1 MSTSEPT
8 PSFPTECRTFLEGP
22 GYELDGLLGSYAFR
36 AVDEIVGLAVDA
48 TRGAIVTV
56 GSQLSMWD
64 AATGACRTSHS
75 VGGTCLAVHPHDG
88 RAAVGTIDGNV
99 VLVELATGR
108 ITERFG
114 VGEGN
119 EGAYDRGIVPK
130 VQEVA
135 FAGSHVVA
143 RVETSEA
150 FSIFVDGR
158 RVLRMVAQ
166 GEPVPSADGALIACG
181 HQVFDATTGAVVL
194 DLPDDRPPS
203 SYAASFQHAFSTDGQ
218 RYARTTPSGGVE
230 LWDVRQLRA
239 GRGAAARVFA
249 GRMPVPSWDREGKS
263 EVARYVLAP
272 SDGTIVTST
281 YTELKVWRNG
291 ALERTLPFHADHLAL
306 SPDGR
311 RVWGV
316 SKKKSIVALDLHTGE
331 AVGQPGHLAEVN
343 VVTHSP
349 RAPLALTGGG
359 DGRVLLWHLPTGSLL
374 RELPDA
380 YGAIVGA
387 TFFPDGRRL
396 AAIDGTRMFVW
407 DAATKEL
414 VAKLD
419 RISPRETGLRENL
432 DLDTSPDGRHALVC
446 TYSDHVLLWNA
457 ESNETVYCREVP
469 GVRSASFGPSAS
481 VVVLGGAQE
490 LLVFDLAKGETV
502 RAIPIEPDGVRHH
515 PHLVYGEGKRAMRIC
530 TGRGLFIY
538 DLETATRALVP
549 VTDDAYRLLSMSPDG
564 RYAVIATSDDPK
576 AYRPEVRREVAI
588 VDAFD
593 GSRTVISFAS
603 AGDAPECASF
613 GGDGSSLLVGTARGV
628 ILRFAIDLGRVARGS
643 PTMRSRSGQSSPN
656 AQDPLAGRVIVAP
669 VRAPASEDEPLSTI
683 SPLGSTSPR
692 AGVPSSKASPGSI
705 EAAREE
711 AIAILR
717 RVGAL
722 YARGAYNEALAMA
735 APLRRHLFAS
745 FPPGDL
751 LVASAVANL
760 AELHTKVGELRE
772 AEALHREALERVPQ
786 TAGDR
791 SEAHATVLSNAGN
804 FALAAN
810 DLPRAESL
818 HRRALDIRRT
828 LYGDRHPMSA
838 ESTSSLGFVLAQ
850 LGRPDLAE
858 PLYRTALEAFRA
870 TVGPSHAEHAK
881 TLHNLGI
888 LVGQAGR
895 FAESEAALQESLST
909 RRAVLAPK
917 HPEIAQGLA
926 SLGTLYIVSQR
937 PALAEPAYRE
947 ALEISRT
954 ALGDDAVETSTR
966 AVDLAVSL
974 RALGRNPEA
983 IPLLRRALEVRT
995 AKLPANDARI
1005 ANVRR
1010 MLTEL
1015 GG

>member
-8 PSFPTECRTFLEGP
+8 PAFPTECRTFLEGP
-22 GYELDGLLGSYAFR
+22 GYRLEGLLGSYAFR
-36 AVDEIVGLAVDA
+36 AVDEIRGIALDV
-48 TRGAIVTV
+48 TRGAVVTV
-56 GSQLSMWD
+56 GAQLSMWD
-64 AATGACRTSHS
+64 AATGVCQSSYPISGNA
-75 VGGTCLAVHPHDG
+75 LAVHPHDG
-88 RAAVGTIDGNV
+88 RAAIGGDDGHV

-108 ITERFG
+108 ITERFRAD
-114 VGEGN
+114 EGN
-119 EGAYDRGIVPK
+119 ESAYSRNIVPK
-130 VQEVA
+130 VQDLA
-135 FAGSHVVA
+135 FAGARVVA
-143 RVETSEA
+143 RVETSDA
-150 FSIFVDGR
+150 FSIFVEGR
-158 RVLRMVAQ
+158 RVLRIVAD
-166 GEPVPSADGALIACG
+166 GEPVPSPDGVLVACG
-181 HQVFDATTGAVVL
+181 FRVFDATSGAVLL
-194 DLPDDRPPS
+194 DLPDDQPPS
-203 SYAASFQHAFSTDGQ
+203 GYASSFRHAWSADGM
-218 RYARTTPSGGVE
+218 RYARATPSGGVE
-230 LWDVRQLRA
+230 LWDARQLRA
-239 GRGAAARVFA
+239 GRGASARVFA
-249 GRMPVPSWDREGKS
+249 ARMPVPSWDREGKS
-263 EVARYVLAP
+263 EVARYVAALA
-272 SDGTIVTST
+272 DGAVITST
-281 YTELKVWRNG
+281 FTELKIWRNG
-291 ALERTLPFHADHLAL
+291 AIERTLPFHADRLVLA
-306 SPDGR
+306 PDDLR
-311 RVWGV
+311 IWGT
-316 SKKKSIVALDLHTGE
+316 SKKKSVVAIDLATG
-331 AVGQPGHLAEVN
+331 ATVGQPGHLAEVN

-359 DGRVLLWHLPTGSLL
+359 DGRVLLWHLPSGSLL

-387 TFFPDGRRL
+387 AFFPDGRRL
-396 AAIDGTRMFVW
+396 AAIDATRMFVW

-419 RISPRETGLRENL
+419 RISPRETGLRDNL

-469 GVRSASFGPSAS
+469 GVRSASFGPSPS
-481 VVVLGGAQE
+481 IVVLGAANE

-502 RAIPIEPDGVRHH
+502 RAVPIEADGIRHH
-515 PHLVYGEGKRAMRIC
+515 PHLVYAEGRRAMRIC
-530 TGRGLFIY
+530 TGRGLFAY
-538 DLETATRALVP
+538 DLETSSRSLVP
-549 VTDDAYRLLSMSPDG
+549 VTDDAYRLLAISPDG
-564 RYAVIATSDDPK
+564 RYAVITTSDDPK
-576 AYRPEVRREVAI
+576 AYRPEIRRELAI
-588 VDAFD
+588 VDAYD

-613 GGDGSSLLVGTARGV
+613 ATDGTSLLVGMARGV
-628 ILRFAIDLGRVARGS
+628 ILRFAIDLSRVARNA
-643 PTMRSRSGQSSPN
+643 PTMRSPSGQGPPN
-656 AQDPLAGRVIVAP
+656 VERIIVAP
-669 VRAPASEDEPLSTI
+669 IRAPASEDEPLSTV
-683 SPLGSTSPR
+683 SPLASTSPR
-692 AGVPSSKASPGSI
+692 AGVGPSSARPGSI

-786 TAGDR
+786 TAGES
-791 SEAHATVLSNAGN
+791 SEAHATTLSNAGN
-804 FALAAN
+804 FSLAAG
-810 DLPRAESL
+810 DPARAEGL
-818 HRRALDIRRT
+818 HRRALDIRRA
-828 LYGDRHPMSA
+828 LYGDQHAMTA

-858 PLYRTALEAFRA
+858 PLYRTALAAFVA

-888 LVGQAGR
+888 LIGQAGR
-895 FAESEAALQESLST
+895 YAESEAALSESLST

-937 PALAEPAYRE
+937 PALAEPVYRE
-947 ALEISRT
+947 ALEISRQ

-966 AVDLAVSL
+966 AVDLAVAL
-974 RALGRNPEA
+974 RALGRGPEA
-983 IPLLRRALEVRT
+983 IPLLRRALDVRI
-995 AKLPANDARI
+995 AKLPPADARI

-1010 MLTEL
+1010 MLGEL

>member
-8 PSFPTECRTFLEGP
+8 SAPTLPTECRTFLEGP
-22 GYELDGLLGSYAFR
+22 GYRLEGLLGSYAFR
-36 AVDEIVGLAVDA
+36 SVDEIEALAIDA

-56 GSQLSMWD
+56 GTQLSIWD
-64 AATGACRTSHS
+64 ANTGACRTSYPIA
-75 VGGTCLAVHPHDG
+75 GTALAVHPHDG
-88 RAAVGTIDGNV
+88 RAVVGAADGHV
-99 VLVELATGR
+99 ALLELATGHV
-108 ITERFG
+108 TARFG
-114 VGEGN
+114 VGEGD
-119 EGAYDRGIVPK
+119 EGAYERGIVPK
-130 VQEVA
+130 VTDVA

-143 RVETSEA
+143 RVETSTA

-158 RVLRMVAQ
+158 RVLRVVAD
-166 GEPVPSADGALIACG
+166 GEPVPSADGALVACG
-181 HQVFDATTGAVVL
+181 YQVFDATNGSVVL
-194 DLPDDRPPS
+194 DVPDDRPPS
-203 SYAASFQHAFSTDGQ
+203 AYSASFQHAFSLDGM

-239 GRGAAARVFA
+239 GRGIAARIFA

-263 EVARYVLAP
+263 EVALHVLAP
-272 SDGTIVTST
+272 PDGSVVTST
-281 YTELKVWRNG
+281 YTELQIWRGG
-291 ALERTLPFHADHLAL
+291 AIEKKIPFHADHLAL
-306 SPDGR
+306 SPEGR

-316 SKKKSIVALDLHTGE
+316 RKKKSIVAVDLATSE

-387 TFFPDGRRL
+387 AFFPDGRRI

-419 RISPRETGLRENL
+419 RVSPRETGLRENL

-469 GVRSASFGPSAS
+469 GVRSASFGPSPS
-481 VVVLGGAQE
+481 VVVLGASQE

-530 TGRGLFIY
+530 TGRGLFVY
-538 DLETATRALVP
+538 DLETTTRALVP
-549 VTDDAYRLLSMSPDG
+549 VTDDAYKLLSMSPDG

-576 AYRPEVRREVAI
+576 AYRPEVRREIAI

-613 GGDGSSLLVGTARGV
+613 ASDGTSLLVGTARGV
-628 ILRFAIDLGRVARGS
+628 ILRFAMDLSRVARGA
-643 PTMRSRSGQSSPN
+643 PTMRSRSGESSPSL
-656 AQDPLAGRVIVAP
+656 DRVIVAP

-683 SPLGSTSPR
+683 SPLGTTTPR
-692 AGVPSSKASPGSI
+692 AGVGPSSASPGSI

-751 LVASAVANL
+751 LIASAVANL

-791 SEAHATVLSNAGN
+791 SESHATVLSNAGN
-804 FALAAN
+804 FSLAAG
-810 DLPRAESL
+810 DHAHAEAL

-828 LYGDRHPMSA
+828 LYGDRHPMTA

-895 FAESEAALQESLST
+895 FAESETALQESLRT
-909 RRAVLAPK
+909 RRAVLAPM

-926 SLGTLYIVSQR
+926 SLGTLYIVSHR
-937 PALAEPAYRE
+937 AALAEPVYRE

-954 ALGDDAVETSTR
+954 ALGEDAVETSTR

-983 IPLLRRALEVRT
+983 VPLLRRALEVRM
-995 AKLPANDARI
+995 AKLPPTDPRI
-1005 ANVRR
+1005 SNVRR